1 MAISSSTKVESPVTS
16 TDFLGAI
23 KRDSLLNC
31 WTSAISVLIDPAS
44 LLAFESLS
52 KFELLSKG
60 LLIDP
65 ASPLAFESLL
75 KEEPEK
81 FLGAAALIIWP

>member
-1 MAISSSTKVESPVTS
+1 
-16 TDFLGAI
+16 
-23 KRDSLLNC
+23 
-31 WTSAISVLIDPAS
+31 VLIDPAS

-81 FLGAAALIIWP
+81 FLGAAALII